1 VTVSPSF
8 PRVKRTA
15 PGYASVAVD
24 AFLAQARSAYDS
36 TYSQAELLTSSEIRT
51 MSFPVERGG
60 YSSRHVDA
68 ALERLETAFAQ
79 RERAIAI
86 AAQGEATWLERASHE
101 SAVLTARFARKPK
114 HRFTRMGALV
124 QGYAVQ
130 DVDAFSERVS
140 NFLENGGELS
150 LAEVRSVTFRARRGG
165 YDEVQVD
172 AALDA
177 VIALLLALGQ
187 S

>member
-1 VTVSPSF
+1 VSPSF

-15 PGYASVAVD
+15 PGYAVANVD
-24 AFLAQARSAYDS
+24 AFLEQARTAYDS
-36 TYSQAELLTSSEIRT
+36 TYAQATVLTSTEIRT
-51 MSFPVERGG
+51 FSFPQERGG

-68 ALERLETAFAQ
+68 ALERLETAFAA

-86 AAQGEATWLERASHE
+86 AAQGEAMWLERASHE
-101 SAVLTARFARKPK
+101 SAVLTARFARKDK
-114 HRFTRMGALV
+114 HRFARVGAFV
-124 QGYAVQ
+124 QGYAVT
-130 DVDAFSERVS
+130 DVDAFAERVS
-140 NFLENGGELS
+140 HFLENGGELT
-150 LAEVRSVTFRARRGG
+150 LADVRSVTFRARRGG

-177 VIALLLALGQ
+177 VVALLLALGQ